1 MKRLVHGLMAVLTT
15 MTMGAAMAAD
25 LPLGPGDVL
34 KVSVYGSP
42 DLTLETRVSEGGN
55 ISYPLIGQVPVAGLS
70 AAAAEKKI
78 ASLLEAGN
86 FVKKPQVNVIVTAVQ
101 SQQVSV
107 LGQVNRP
114 GRYPIEGKRSLID
127 LLAMAGGINS
137 EGGDRLS
144 LIRTR
149 DGKTTREEI
158 DVIEMVRNGQLNKD
172 YVLSGNDV
180 LYVERAP
187 KFYIYG
193 EVQRP
198 GAFRLERSMTVVQ
211 ALSAGGGLSMR
222 GTERGLVIK
231 RRDADGKIRLI
242 DAKQDDLL
250 QVDDVVFVKESWF

>member
-1 MKRLVHGLMAVLTT
+1 MNKLVHGLMALLTT
-15 MTMGAAMAAD
+15 LTMSAASAAD

-78 ASLLEAGN
+78 ASMLEAGN

-107 LGQVNRP
+107 LGAVNRP

-158 DVIEMVRNGQLNKD
+158 DVVEMVRSGQLNKD

-180 LYVERAP
+180 LFVERAP

>member
-1 MKRLVHGLMAVLTT
+1 MNKLVHCLMALLTT
-15 MTMGAAMAAD
+15 LTMSAASAAD

-78 ASLLEAGN
+78 ASMLEAGN

-107 LGQVNRP
+107 LGAVNRP

-158 DVIEMVRNGQLNKD
+158 DVVEMVRSGQLNKD

-180 LYVERAP
+180 LFVERAP

>member
-1 MKRLVHGLMAVLTT
+1 MKTLVHGLMAFLATL
-15 MTMGAAMAAD
+15 TMGAAMAAD

-78 ASLLEAGN
+78 ASMLEAGN

-127 LLAMAGGINS
+127 LLAMAGGING